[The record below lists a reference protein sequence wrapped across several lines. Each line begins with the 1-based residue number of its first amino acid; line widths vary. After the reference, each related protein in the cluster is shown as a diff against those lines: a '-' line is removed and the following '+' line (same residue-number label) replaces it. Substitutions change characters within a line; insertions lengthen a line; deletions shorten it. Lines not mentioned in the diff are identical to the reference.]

1 MDEGRATDYVTNS
14 AWLATPS
21 RPDAIDDI
29 ADQFERRQRG
39 DEAFW
44 IAVLADR
51 AAREA
56 RIAPRHL
63 QRRVG

>member
-1 MDEGRATDYVTNS
+1 MDDDCATDYVTKA
-14 AWLATPS
+14 AWLANPS

-44 IAVLADR
+44 TAVLAER
-51 AAREA
+51 AARVT

-63 QRRVG
+63 HRRVG

>member
-44 IAVLADR
+44 TSVLTER
-51 AAREA
+51 AARDA
-56 RIAPRHL
+56 RLAPRVIE
-63 QRRVG
+63 RRAG